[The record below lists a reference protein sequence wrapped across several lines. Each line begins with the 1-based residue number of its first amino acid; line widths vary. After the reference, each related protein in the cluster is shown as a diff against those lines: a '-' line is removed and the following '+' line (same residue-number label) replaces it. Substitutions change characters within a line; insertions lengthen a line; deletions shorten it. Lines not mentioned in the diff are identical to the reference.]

1 MSLDD
6 RRRRRERREREEGGG
21 ERRGG
26 YILQCTEKRER
37 ERGDCIILQR
47 LMGNNDRVGDEMS
60 SQLVKNNRLELAMT
74 ETERLCI

>member
-1 MSLDD
+1 MIGGEEE
-6 RRRRRERREREEGGG
+6 RGERERRAAGRGEGDIYSNA
-21 ERRGG
+21 RR
-26 YILQCTEKRER
+26 RER